1 MAEER
6 EGSTSVLDQLP
17 TDRLKQAGQLLLKA
31 AADRAVGA
39 AMNQVEGL
47 TERLTGVAENGG
59 TGLGAA
65 LGGGGSQE
73 GGNPVTNAVKGGFSA
88 VKNTVMGAVGLGGD
102 DDSEDSEGGSGGG
115 GSGGGR
121 GKFKFMNIVEHL
133 DVGVPVRVAY
143 DQWTQFADFSTFMKK
158 VQSVDQ
164 ESDEKT
170 NWKAQVFWSKR
181 TWSATIIEQ
190 IPDTHI
196 IWRSQ
201 GAKGYANGCVS
212 FHELAPNL
220 TRVVLILEY
229 YPVGL
234 FEKTGNIWRAVG
246 RRARLEFKHYG
257 RHVMVETLLN
267 REELEGWRGEIRDSE
282 VVKTHEEGL
291 EEEREAGYDDED
303 AEYDD
308 DHYDEYEDAYDE
320 DDDAYDDAGDELAEE
335 EPAEDDD
342 YAEEDLAEDDLDAE
356 DEAVDGEPAD
366 DPDPEYDD
374 AEYDDAEYDDAGY
387 DDAEYED
394 AEYDDAGPEDA
405 GAGEPEPE
413 EDGGRRA
420 GSRRRRTAGSRA

>member
-1 MAEER
+1 MAEEQN
-6 EGSTSVLDQLP
+6 GSASVLDQLP

-65 LGGGGSQE
+65 LGGGSSEE

-88 VKNTVMGAVGLGGD
+88 VKDKVMGAVGLGGGD
-102 DDSEDSEGGSGGG
+102 GDSADSEGGAGGG

-291 EEEREAGYDDED
+291 EEEREAEYDDED

-308 DHYDEYEDAYDE
+308 YDDAEDAEYDE
-320 DDDAYDDAGDELAEE
+320 DEDDAGDDLAEDDLAEDELAEDDELAEE

-342 YAEEDLAEDDLDAE
+342 HAEEDLAEDDLDAE
-356 DEAVDGEPAD
+356 DDTADEEPAD
-366 DPDPEYDD
+366 GPDPED
-374 AEYDDAEYDDAGY
+374 DDAGY
-387 DDAEYED
+387 GEAEPEH
-394 AEYDDAGPEDA
+394 AEAE
-405 GAGEPEPE
+405 EPEPE

>member
-6 EGSTSVLDQLP
+6 DGSTSVLDQLP

-65 LGGGGSQE
+65 LGGGGSEE

-88 VKNTVMGAVGLGGD
+88 VKDKVMGAVGLGGD

-291 EEEREAGYDDED
+291 EEEREAEYDDED

-308 DHYDEYEDAYDE
+308 DEDAEYDDDYEDAEYDDDLAE
-320 DDDAYDDAGDELAEE
+320 DDDLADE
-335 EPAEDDD
+335 EPVEDDD
-342 YAEEDLAEDDLDAE
+342 YAEEDLDEDDLAD
-356 DEAVDGEPAD
+356 DGAVDEEPAD
-366 DPDPEYDD
+366 EPDPGYDDAEYDDPEYDDPEYDD
-374 AEYDDAEYDDAGY
+374 AEPEEAE
-387 DDAEYED
+387 AE
-394 AEYDDAGPEDA
+394 
-405 GAGEPEPE
+405 EPEPE

>member
-1 MAEER
+1 MAEEQN
-6 EGSTSVLDQLP
+6 GSTSVLDQLP

-65 LGGGGSQE
+65 LGGGGSEE

-88 VKNTVMGAVGLGGD
+88 VKDKVMGAVGLGGD
-102 DDSEDSEGGSGGG
+102 EDSEDSEGGAGGG

-121 GKFKFMNIVEHL
+121 GKFTFMNIVEHL

-291 EEEREAGYDDED
+291 EEEREAEYDDEDDEYDDDYED
-303 AEYDD
+303 AEYDED
-308 DHYDEYEDAYDE
+308 DLAEDDLAEEDA
-320 DDDAYDDAGDELAEE
+320 LAEE

-342 YAEEDLAEDDLDAE
+342 YAEEDLDEDDLDADADAA
-356 DEAVDGEPAD
+356 DEEPAD
-366 DPDPEYDD
+366 EPDPEYDD
-374 AEYDDAEYDDAGY
+374 AEYDDAEP
-387 DDAEYED
+387 ED
-394 AEYDDAGPEDA
+394 AE
-405 GAGEPEPE
+405 AGEPEPE

-420 GSRRRRTAGSRA
+420 GSRRRRTAGSRG

>member
-6 EGSTSVLDQLP
+6 DGSTSVLDQLP

-39 AMNQVEGL
+39 AMSQVEGL

-65 LGGGGSQE
+65 LGGGGSEE

-88 VKNTVMGAVGLGGD
+88 VKDKVMGAVGLGD

-291 EEEREAGYDDED
+291 EEEREAEYDDED

-308 DHYDEYEDAYDE
+308 DLAE
-320 DDDAYDDAGDELAEE
+320 DDDLADE
-335 EPAEDDD
+335 EPVEDDD
-342 YAEEDLAEDDLDAE
+342 YAEEDLDEDDLAD
-356 DEAVDGEPAD
+356 DEAVDEEPAD
-366 DPDPEYDD
+366 EPDPEYDD
-374 AEYDDAEYDDAGY
+374 AEYDDPEYDDAEPEE
-387 DDAEYED
+387 AE
-394 AEYDDAGPEDA
+394 AE
-405 GAGEPEPE
+405 EPEPE
-413 EDGGRRA
+413 EDSGRRV